1 MVAGTKS
8 RWQRRAV
15 LIGVAVSISAGI
27 YFGYRR
33 FRSKPVNVLVITLD
47 TTRADRF
54 RCYGYE
60 KGNTPKI
67 DGLASEGIVFDRAYS
82 TVPLTLPSHASILT
96 GLYPP
101 EHGLRVNGRDKLSS
115 GPETL
120 AGILG
125 AQGYSTSAFV
135 SSFVLDRK
143 FGLDRGFQHYDDTR
157 GQEGAQGTG
166 TAAGVT
172 AAALDWLSRNASS
185 PFLCWVHYI
194 DPHADYDPHTELFG
208 SQFRDTPYDGE
219 IAYVDLHVGKLL
231 QFLKDRGLDD
241 RTLVVIVGDHG
252 EAFGEHGE
260 RTHGSLVYNTTMQVP
275 FVMRAPRQKKY
286 ASDKFINRHVDTP
299 VSQVDI
305 LPTILDFLG
314 LVGSEAR
321 RGISLLPVLNGS
333 GASDRGIYFES
344 LAMTPR
350 GWAPQQGMIRHQWK
364 FVHSPQSQ
372 LFDLSTDAGE
382 NHNLIETQPL
392 VHSEMKELLNV
403 TEKKFQLHRG
413 EGTLLTPAEKARLAA
428 GGYAE
433 SLVDPTNSSSNAAP
447 DVKDMLPYYY
457 QTLDAE
463 TLVPKS
469 PATAESMLRKVVK
482 EQPEFEM
489 AWSVLGAAL
498 HSQGKI
504 EEAIVALTRAND
516 LDPKSHRVHTTLGK
530 IKRSQ
535 HKLAEAESEFG
546 AALQMRPDDLDVRLQ
561 LAEILVETGNLKKA
575 VSELKTAAETKP
587 ENVQIRVALAN
598 ALLKN
603 GDLDQAREQ
612 AEYAVTL
619 NPRNFDAQLQL
630 GLIFNAQGATREA
643 IDQYRK
649 TIPLSPPNEIRAH
662 LQLADAL
669 WKTSQKAAARSTLQ
683 QALKLVPDSQKA
695 RKLLKNF
702 DG

>member
-8 RWQRRAV
+8 RWLRRTG
-15 LIGVAVSISAGI
+15 LIGVAVSILLGS
-27 YFGYRR
+27 YFGYRYL
-33 FRSKPVNVLVITLD
+33 RSKPVNVLVITLD

-54 RCYGYE
+54 RCYGY
-60 KGNTPKI
+60 KNGQTPKI

-120 AGILG
+120 AGILS
-125 AQGYSTSAFV
+125 AHGYSTGAFV

-143 FGLDRGFQHYDDTR
+143 FGLDRGFQHYDDSR

-172 AAALDWLSRNASS
+172 TAALDWLRGNADS

-194 DPHADYDPHTELFG
+194 DPHAEYDPHTELFG
-208 SQFRDTPYDGE
+208 NQFRDVPYDGE

-231 QFLKDRGLDD
+231 QFLKDRGVDD
-241 RTLVVIVGDHG
+241 RTLVIIVGDHG

-275 FVMRAPRQKKY
+275 FVMRAPREEKY
-286 ASDKFINRHVDTP
+286 VSDKFVNRHVEIP

-314 LVGSEAR
+314 LVGSDAR
-321 RGISLLPVLNGS
+321 KGISLLPVLNGS

-350 GWAPQQGMIRHQWK
+350 GWAPQQGMIRKQWK
-364 FVHSPQSQ
+364 FVHSPRSQ
-372 LFDLSTDAGE
+372 LFDLSTDTRE
-382 NHNLIETQPL
+382 DHNLIESQPL
-392 VHSEMKELLNV
+392 VRSEMKELLNV

-413 EGTLLTPAEKARLAA
+413 EGTLLTPAEKSRLAA
-428 GGYAE
+428 GGYADA
-433 SLVDPTNSSSNAAP
+433 LVDQNSLPDSAP

-463 TLVPKS
+463 MLIPKS
-469 PATAESMLRKVVK
+469 PATAESTLRKVVK
-482 EQPEFEM
+482 DQPEFEM

-498 HSQGKI
+498 HAQGKI
-504 EEAIVALTRAND
+504 EDAIVAMTRANG
-516 LDPKSHRVHTTLGK
+516 LDPKSVRVHTTLGK
-530 IKRSQ
+530 IKRAQ
-535 HKLAEAESEFG
+535 HKLAEAESEFRSV
-546 AALQMRPDDLDVRLQ
+546 LQIRPDDMEVRLQ
-561 LAEILVETGNLKKA
+561 LADILVETGQLKKA
-575 VSELKTAAETKP
+575 VSELRMAAESKP
-587 ENVQIRVALAN
+587 EDVQIRVALAN

-603 GDLDQAREQ
+603 GDTDQAREQ

-619 NPRNFDAQLQL
+619 NPRSFDAQLQL
-630 GLIFNAQGATREA
+630 GLVFNAQGATSAA

-649 TIPLSPPNEIRAH
+649 TIPLSPPKEIRAH
-662 LQLADAL
+662 LHLANAL
-669 WKTSQKAAARSTLQ
+669 WKSAQKVEARSTLQ
-683 QALKLVPDSQKA
+683 QALKRVPDSQKA
-695 RKLLKNF
+695 RDLLKTF